1 MKFLV
6 LGSAAGG
13 GLPQWNCNCDNCQRA
28 RAGDPVAKSR
38 SQSSLAV
45 SVDGENW
52 FLLNAS
58 PDLRDQIANTPALHP
73 KTGKRHSPIQGAV
86 LTNADVDHIGGLLT
100 LRESQELNIYA
111 TPRVQGVLRQ
121 NSLFNILNPDFVT
134 RFDVHVEQDYELTN
148 ADGSSSGLLITVIPV
163 PGKVALYLED
173 ESAGANFGT
182 HPEDTVG
189 LKITATGGG
198 GTAYYLPGC
207 ASVPDSLSERIC
219 GADLVFFDGTTWTD
233 DEMLTTGVGHKT
245 GQRMG
250 HISMSGEDGSIA
262 AFADLDI
269 RQRIFIHINNTNP
282 VLLDD
287 SPQRREAES
296 AGWQIGF
303 DGMEIYL

>member
-13 GLPQWNCNCDNCQRA
+13 GFPQWNCNCDNCKRA
-28 RAGDPVAKSR
+28 RAGDPSAKSR

-45 SVDGENW
+45 SADGENW

-58 PDLRDQIANTPALHP
+58 PDLRDQIAKTPALHP

-121 NSLFNILNPDFVT
+121 NSLFNILNPDFVA
-134 RFDVHVEQDYELTN
+134 RFDMHVEQDFELTN
-148 ADGSSSGLLITVIPV
+148 ADGSLSGLLITVFPV

-173 ESAGANFGT
+173 ESAGPNFGT
-182 HPEDTVG
+182 LPEDTVG
-189 LKITATGGG
+189 LKITEIGREVV
-198 GTAYYLPGC
+198 AYYLPGC
-207 ASVPDSLSERIC
+207 ASMPDSLSERIRS
-219 GADLVFFDGTTWTD
+219 ADLVFFDGTTWTD
-233 DEMLTTGVGHKT
+233 DEMLTMEVGHKT

-250 HISMSGEDGSIA
+250 HMSMSGEDGSIA

-269 RQRIFIHINNTNP
+269 GQRIFIHINNTNP

-303 DGMEIYL
+303 DCMEIYL